1 MIERMNG
8 PQDRSRNL
16 LLVGERPSTHP
27 LALDWIPNRG
37 PRFLLKRIEP
47 ARRHL
52 EKWVEK
58 TQRDPKRSLWSRC
71 GEFPE
76 VNLRIFRVGV
86 ISNLSLLP
94 NYRTYRVSYPLP

>member
-27 LALDWIPNRG
+27 LALDWIPQLWSAIPRETNRAG
-37 PRFLLKRIEP
+37 TSPPGKMGGEDSERP
-47 ARRHL
+47 QT
-52 EKWVEK
+52 V
-58 TQRDPKRSLWSRC
+58 SLSRC

-86 ISNLSLLP
+86 ISNLS
-94 NYRTYRVSYPLP
+94 